1 MRRSAFTRVG
11 AIAFALVLVLA
22 ACGDD
27 DDSSDGGDDATT
39 TEADGGGGGG
49 DGLVIG
55 GVLPQTGPLGFLG
68 PPQIEGVTL
77 AVDDINAAGGVLG
90 SDVTLNIAD
99 EGETPQTAAESAT
112 RVVSEGANAVVGA
125 AASGSSQE
133 FIQQLSDQQ
142 IPQCSASNTSPDF
155 TDQEN
160 ADYYFRTVPPD
171 EAVAPIIADQV
182 IADGAAKVVVVAR
195 ADDYGNALGELVV
208 DGLTNAGAD
217 VPPLISYDPEATNF
231 STEVTQISGESP
243 DAVVLI
249 SFDEGG
255 QIVAGLLEE
264 GLTPDQMYGG
274 DGVFGPTFID
284 QVEEGN
290 ESVINGMTVI
300 GAAGGEEFNDR
311 IAEATDSNFIY
322 GGQAYDCAIIVALAA
337 EAAGSTDGEAIIAE
351 VPGVTKDGEACDS
364 FEACKG
370 LLEDGED
377 IDYNGASG
385 ALDLD
390 DVGDPTQGRYAI
402 GQFMDGGIEIIDS
415 VDVEVE

>member
-1 MRRSAFTRVG
+1 MRRSSFTRLAAVTC
-11 AIAFALVLVLA
+11 ALVLVLA
-22 ACGDD
+22 ACGSDD
-27 DDSSDGGDDATT
+27 DDSGGDDTT
-39 TEADGGGGGG
+39 TTAAGGGGGG

-55 GVLPQTGPLGFLG
+55 GVLPETGPLAFLG
-68 PPQIEGVTL
+68 PPQIEGAQL
-77 AVDDINAAGGVLG
+77 AIEDINAAGGVMG
-90 SDVTLNIAD
+90 EDVTLNIAD
-99 EGETPQTAAESAT
+99 EGETPATAAESAT

-133 FIQQLSDQQ
+133 FIQQLSDQM

-160 ADYYFRTVPPD
+160 ADFYFRTVPPD

-182 IADGAAKVVVVAR
+182 IADGATKVVVVAR

-208 DGLTNAGAD
+208 DGLTEAGAE
-217 VPPLISYDPEATNF
+217 VPPLVSYDPEATNF
-231 STEVTQISGESP
+231 STEITSISGESP

-264 GLTPDQMYGG
+264 GLTPDQFYGG
-274 DGVFGPTFID
+274 DGVFGPTFIE
-284 QVEEGN
+284 QVQEGDPN
-290 ESVINGMTVI
+290 VIDGMTVI

-322 GGQAYDCAIIVALAA
+322 GGQAYDCVVIMALAA
-337 EAAGSTDGEAIIAE
+337 EAAGSTEGEAIIAE
-351 VPGVTKDGEACDS
+351 VPGVTEGGEACDS
-364 FEACKG
+364 FEACKA
-370 LLEDGED
+370 LLEDDQD

-390 DVGDPTQGRYAI
+390 EAGDPTQGRYAI
-402 GQFMDGGIEIIDS
+402 GEFSDGGIEIVDS
-415 VDVEVE
+415 VDVDVTA

>member
-49 DGLVIG
+49 EGLVIG
-55 GVLPQTGPLGFLG
+55 AVLPQTGPLGFLG

-155 TDQEN
+155 TDQDN

-182 IADGAAKVVVVAR
+182 IADGAAKVVVVAE
-195 ADDYGNALGELVV
+195 DEEL
-208 DGLTNAGAD
+208 DRYRLT
-217 VPPLISYDPEATNF
+217 LRQE
-231 STEVTQISGESP
+231 
-243 DAVVLI
+243 
-249 SFDEGG
+249 EGG
-255 QIVAGLLEE
+255 RTELLKK
-264 GLTPDQMYGG
+264 PKKR
-274 DGVFGPTFID
+274 IKIIRR
-284 QVEEGN
+284 
-290 ESVINGMTVI
+290 S
-300 GAAGGEEFNDR
+300 AAR
-311 IAEATDSNFIY
+311 MP
-322 GGQAYDCAIIVALAA
+322 L
-337 EAAGSTDGEAIIAE
+337 
-351 VPGVTKDGEACDS
+351 
-364 FEACKG
+364 
-370 LLEDGED
+370 
-377 IDYNGASG
+377 
-385 ALDLD
+385 
-390 DVGDPTQGRYAI
+390 
-402 GQFMDGGIEIIDS
+402 
-415 VDVEVE
+415 

>member
-1 MRRSAFTRVG
+1 MRRSAFTQFG
-11 AIAFALVLVLA
+11 AIACALVLVLA

-27 DDSSDGGDDATT
+27 DSSSDGDSTT
-39 TEADGGGGGG
+39 TEAGGGGDGGGGGLSLG
-49 DGLVIG
+49 A
-55 GVLPQTGPLGFLG
+55 VLPQTGPLGFLG
-68 PPQIEGVTL
+68 PPQIEGVNL
-77 AVDDINAAGGVLG
+77 AVEDINAAGGVLG
-90 SDVTLNIAD
+90 SDVTLDIAD

-112 RVVSEGANAVVGA
+112 RLVGEGANAIIGA

-133 FIQQLSDQQ
+133 FIQQLSDQG
-142 IPQCSASNTSPDF
+142 IPQCSASNTSPAF
-155 TDQEN
+155 TDQAN
-160 ADYYFRTVPPD
+160 ADFYFRTVPPD

-208 DGLTNAGAD
+208 DGLTDAGAD
-217 VPPLISYDPEATNF
+217 VPPLISYDPEASNF
-231 STEVTQISGESP
+231 STEVTTIAGESP

-255 QIVAGLLEE
+255 QIIAGLLEE
-264 GLTPDQMYGG
+264 GLTPDQFYGG

-290 ESVINGMTVI
+290 STVIDGMTVI
-300 GAAGGEEFNDR
+300 GAAGDEEFNDR

-322 GGQAYDCAIIVALAA
+322 GGQAYDCAIVMALAA
-337 EAAGSTDGEAIIAE
+337 QAADSTDGQAIIDE

-364 FEACKG
+364 FEACKA
-370 LLEDGED
+370 LLDDGTD

-385 ALDLD
+385 DLDLD
-390 DVGDPTQGRYAI
+390 DAGDPAQGRYAV
-402 GQFMDGGIEIIDS
+402 GEFSDGSIEIVDT
-415 VDVEVE
+415 VDVEV